1 MLVSKATYL
10 IVLAAA
16 VWTPSSSV
24 RSAVTPDFMRELRME
39 HTSHTLLRGERIRIV
54 GQHDCSSFRNV
65 DGWGIRTSISFSAT

>member
-24 RSAVTPDFMRELRME
+24 RSAVTPDFIRELRME
-39 HTSHTLLRGERIRIV
+39 HTSHN
-54 GQHDCSSFRNV
+54 CSGVNEYE
-65 DGWGIRTSISFSAT
+65 